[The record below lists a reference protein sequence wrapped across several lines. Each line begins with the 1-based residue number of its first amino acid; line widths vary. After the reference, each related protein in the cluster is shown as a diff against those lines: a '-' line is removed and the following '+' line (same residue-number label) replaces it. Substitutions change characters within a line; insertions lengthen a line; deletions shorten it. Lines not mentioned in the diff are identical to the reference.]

1 MFHAC
6 KWPMVG
12 TIGICTAMV
21 GAANLFNGGD
31 LGVEILFVGLAIV
44 IFMMVGWFSVVIKE
58 SESGIYD
65 EQVDKSFRWNDM
77 VLFSQ
82 K

>member
-1 MFHAC
+1 
-6 KWPMVG
+6 MVG

-44 IFMMVGWFSVVIKE
+44 IFMMVGWFSCYQRI
-58 SESGIYD
+58 
-65 EQVDKSFRWNDM
+65 
-77 VLFSQ
+77 
-82 K
+82 